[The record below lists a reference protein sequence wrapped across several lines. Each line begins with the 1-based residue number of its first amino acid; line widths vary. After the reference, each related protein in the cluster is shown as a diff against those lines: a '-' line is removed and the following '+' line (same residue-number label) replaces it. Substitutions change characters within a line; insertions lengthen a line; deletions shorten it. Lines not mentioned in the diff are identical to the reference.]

1 MGTAIACRAAFAD
14 LADGGGAIVT
24 FASVDGLGGHAARAN
39 YCASK
44 FAVIGLTQTL
54 AIEWGSRGS
63 RVNAVAP
70 TVVITPRVALALP
83 DDFLTGVVVD
93 RTPLGRLG
101 EAQEVVSAVMFLL
114 SPQAGFITGAV
125 LPVDGGLMAGH
136 FTRDSGR
143 DLQLRWPGR
152 RAGALPARRVPVRTV
167 RERMRPM
174 ATFYARKG
182 LLGVMTPQANTT
194 VEPETALLLP
204 DGFGMIAARLTSGC
218 ADMND
223 RLIDYFAQ
231 IEETAAQF
239 ANAPVDAIG
248 FACTGAS
255 YFVGPEAEAGTVARI
270 EAARGIPLITAGR
283 AITHLAQP
291 CEMHDCDR
299 FVFRKSRIQRVT
311 IQQIALNEGAKLH
324 RTGPACNE
332 AVKSH
337 R

>member
-1 MGTAIACRAAFAD
+1 MTARRDAVVITGGGAGLGLALARHMAAAGQAVVVIDRDVAAARGTVALALEADVTDEDAIADCMGRIASAGLRVAGLVTCAGTARSAPAEAMDAAAWRHVLDVNVVGTAIACRAAFAD

-54 AIEWGSRGS
+54 AIEWGSRGI

-101 EAQEVVSAVMFLL
+101 EAQDVVSAVMFLL

-143 DLQLRWPGR
+143 DLQLR
-152 RAGALPARRVPVRTV
+152 
-167 RERMRPM
+167 
-174 ATFYARKG
+174 
-182 LLGVMTPQANTT
+182 
-194 VEPETALLLP
+194 
-204 DGFGMIAARLTSGC
+204 
-218 ADMND
+218 
-223 RLIDYFAQ
+223 
-231 IEETAAQF
+231 
-239 ANAPVDAIG
+239 
-248 FACTGAS
+248 
-255 YFVGPEAEAGTVARI
+255 
-270 EAARGIPLITAGR
+270 
-283 AITHLAQP
+283 
-291 CEMHDCDR
+291 
-299 FVFRKSRIQRVT
+299 
-311 IQQIALNEGAKLH
+311 
-324 RTGPACNE
+324 
-332 AVKSH
+332 
-337 R
+337 